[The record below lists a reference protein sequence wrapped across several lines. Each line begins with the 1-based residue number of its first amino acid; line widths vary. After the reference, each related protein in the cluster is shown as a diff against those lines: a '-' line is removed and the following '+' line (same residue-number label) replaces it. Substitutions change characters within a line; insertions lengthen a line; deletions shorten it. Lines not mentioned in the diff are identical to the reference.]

1 MKATSSKASQ
11 DELRDEYALDYA
23 KSKPNRFAAKLKDT
37 TVVVLQPDVAEV
49 FQSSKV
55 VNDLLR
61 SAITATRA
69 RRTRSKSSGSDCV
82 SRLIGS
88 GMARQAVLMVPA
100 WMRYAYSRF
109 KARLKKY
116 RSS

>member
-1 MKATSSKASQ
+1 MKATSSRESQ

-69 RRTRSKSSGSDCV
+69 SLAKQRPTRRSSG
-82 SRLIGS
+82 RH
-88 GMARQAVLMVPA
+88 
-100 WMRYAYSRF
+100 
-109 KARLKKY
+109 
-116 RSS
+116 